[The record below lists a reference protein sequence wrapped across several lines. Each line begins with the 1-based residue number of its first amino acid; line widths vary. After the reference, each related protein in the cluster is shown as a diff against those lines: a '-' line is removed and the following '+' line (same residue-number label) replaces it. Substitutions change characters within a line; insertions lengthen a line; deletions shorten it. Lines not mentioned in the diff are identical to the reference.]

1 MPLLIHCSDLQPQMR
16 LSEAFRWQGR
26 VMLPGGKV
34 LNETDIEILHRRYP
48 EITFKIGDP
57 VLDAMVE
64 FEDDSRDREVA
75 QTAQAQVAK
84 TLTDVQ
90 DRFASRTSMASV
102 NYNAIKDAAASV
114 IEYIRDNPVSA
125 ALLQKQTSA
134 SNNYLSDHSGS
145 VFYLSIVLGSAIRDY
160 VSQERKRQT
169 NASNLSSSVAM
180 DLTPLGLG
188 AMLMDIAMFQLPQVY
203 QPNYELTAEDRR
215 LIRQHPID
223 GAAMLPDSLPAGV
236 KMIARCHHENY
247 DGTGYPDAT
256 PGKSL
261 HVFTRI
267 VRICDAFVAATSD
280 RAHRKSKSP
289 ARTLWEMLRGPTA
302 HHYDPVLMKVF
313 HTLMQP
319 FPIGAK
325 IRMSDGRYGVVVRYN
340 KKDPFRPM
348 VLIAFDAHGHRLP
361 DDSLGSPF
369 LVGEGPLADLKLMH
383 FAGEDL
389 TYLADMQKPKAED
402 ASAEIDWDSIT
413 SPLEACYP

>member
-34 LNETDIEILHRRYP
+34 LNDTDIEILRRRYP

-57 VLDAMVE
+57 VLDAMVD
-64 FEDDSRDREVA
+64 FEDDSKDREIA

-90 DRFASRTSMASV
+90 DRFANRTSMASV

-125 ALLQKQTSA
+125 ALLQKQTNA

-160 VSQERKRQT
+160 VQQERRRQT

-203 QPNYELTAEDRR
+203 KSDYELTPDDRK

-223 GAAMLPDSLPAGV
+223 GAAMLPDSLPPGV

-247 DGTGYPDAT
+247 DGTGYPDAV

-261 HVFTRI
+261 HIFPRI

-289 ARTLWEMLRGPTA
+289 ARALWEMLRGPTA
-302 HHYDPVLMKVF
+302 RHYDPVLMKVF

-325 IRMSDGRYGVVVRYN
+325 IRLSDGRYGVVVRYN

-348 VLIAFDAHGHRLP
+348 IVIAFDEHGHRLP
-361 DDSLGSPF
+361 NDSLGGPF
-369 LVGEGPLADLKLMH
+369 HLGEGPLADLKLMH

-389 TYLADMQKPKAED
+389 TYLGDLQKPKPEE
-402 ASAEIDWDSIT
+402 SPVMIDWDSIT